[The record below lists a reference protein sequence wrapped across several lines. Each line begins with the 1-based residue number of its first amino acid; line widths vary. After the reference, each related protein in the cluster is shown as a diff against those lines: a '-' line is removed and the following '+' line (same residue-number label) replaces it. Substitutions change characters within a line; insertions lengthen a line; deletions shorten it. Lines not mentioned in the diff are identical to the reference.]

1 VRFGCPLVTPR
12 PAPLTP
18 PALPGFFFF
27 LCLGFG
33 LGFGFVTVVRVL
45 VEVDVG

>member
-1 VRFGCPLVTPR
+1 MVIPR

-27 LCLGFG
+27 FLCFGLGLGFG
-33 LGFGFVTVVRVL
+33 LGFGFVVVERVL